1 MRVFGLNCYSCQN
14 APAGRYLE
22 NPKSITF
29 LKILPG
35 YCSFPLSCHRP
46 WAPRLYAQ
54 SQETRL
60 TRHPCPQGKSW
71 QGPRGLWWGG
81 RGRAKAPGAT
91 SVPTGA
97 LPRLTWAFT
106 TWCPPRPS
114 VSTAKDGKHQRGP
127 PAARDRRGLPVGPYQ
142 RALGTLACSGAERGP
157 GSVQRGS
164 ALVKD
169 VVHVLTV
176 LGSRGTQFQYAC
188 GAGVPTP
195 ISNS

>member
-1 MRVFGLNCYSCQN
+1 M
-14 APAGRYLE
+14 GRE
-22 NPKSITF
+22 RKG
-29 LKILPG
+29 KGPG
-35 YCSFPLSCHRP
+35 SHQRSHWGPPS
-46 WAPRLYAQ
+46 PRLGFYHLVQ
-54 SQETRL
+54 
-60 TRHPCPQGKSW
+60 
-71 QGPRGLWWGG
+71 
-81 RGRAKAPGAT
+81 
-91 SVPTGA
+91 
-97 LPRLTWAFT
+97 
-106 TWCPPRPS
+106 PRPS

-127 PAARDRRGLPVGPYQ
+127 PAAWDRRGLPVGPYQ
-142 RALGTLACSGAERGP
+142 RALGTLACSGTERGP